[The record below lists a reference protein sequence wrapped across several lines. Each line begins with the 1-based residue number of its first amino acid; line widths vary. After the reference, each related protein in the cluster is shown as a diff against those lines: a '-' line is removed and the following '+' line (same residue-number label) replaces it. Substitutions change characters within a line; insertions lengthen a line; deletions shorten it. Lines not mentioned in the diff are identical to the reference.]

1 MIKKYF
7 FTFLTL
13 LLFFSPLVVGA
24 AQPGL
29 GDAAKNLDAGAK
41 NMGYATG
48 SNVSLEIMIGKA
60 IQVFLGIL
68 GVIFLG
74 ITVWAG
80 FQWMTAGGNT
90 KKIEEAKGWL
100 MNGVIGLVIILSAY
114 AISSY
119 VVSTLVNNLGTI
131 Q

>member
-1 MIKKYF
+1 MFKK
-7 FTFLTL
+7 FLFSL
-13 LLFFSPLVVGA
+13 MVFGLFCLPLMVGA
-24 AQPGL
+24 A
-29 GDAAKNLDAGAK
+29 NLRDAGTTLDNSAK
-41 NMGYATG
+41 TMGYTTG

-60 IQVFLGIL
+60 IQVFLGLL
-68 GVIFLG
+68 GVIFLV
-74 ITVWAG
+74 ITIWAG

-90 KKIEEAKGWL
+90 KKIEDAKSWL

>member
-1 MIKKYF
+1 MFKKAF
-7 FTFLTL
+7 FSVVAIA
-13 LLFFSPLVVGA
+13 LFFLPIVAGA
-24 AQPGL
+24 AGL
-29 GDAAKNLDAGAK
+29 RDAATTLDSSAQQ
-41 NMGYATG
+41 MGYATG
-48 SNVSLEIMIGKA
+48 SGVSLEIMIGKA

-68 GVIFLG
+68 GILFLG
-74 ITVWAG
+74 ITIWAG

-90 KKIEEAKGWL
+90 KKIEEAKAWL

>member
-1 MIKKYF
+1 MLKKYLVS
-7 FTFLTL
+7 FLTL
-13 LLFFSPLVVGA
+13 AFVFVPFAVGA
-24 AQPGL
+24 AGL
-29 GDAAKNLDAGAK
+29 SDAAKNLDSTAGK
-41 NMGYATG
+41 MGYATG

-60 IQVFLGIL
+60 IQVFLGLL
-68 GVIFLG
+68 GVIFLV
-74 ITVWAG
+74 ITIWAG

-90 KKIEEAKGWL
+90 KKVDEAKAWL
-100 MNGVIGLVIILSAY
+100 FNGVIGLIIVMSAY

>member
-1 MIKKYF
+1 MIKKYLFSF
-7 FTFLTL
+7 FALVLFCFPL
-13 LLFFSPLVVGA
+13 LVGA
-24 AQPGL
+24 AGL
-29 GDAAKNLDAGAK
+29 RDAATTLDSSAK
-41 NMGYATG
+41 TMGYATG
-48 SNVSLEIMIGKA
+48 ANVSLEIVIGKA

-90 KKIEEAKGWL
+90 KKIDEAKGWL

>member
-1 MIKKYF
+1 MMKKYLFAF
-7 FTFLTL
+7 FAFV
-13 LLFFSPLVVGA
+13 LFFFPFLVGA
-24 AQPGL
+24 AGL
-29 GDAAKNLDAGAK
+29 GDAAKTLDSSAK
-41 NMGYATG
+41 TMGYATG